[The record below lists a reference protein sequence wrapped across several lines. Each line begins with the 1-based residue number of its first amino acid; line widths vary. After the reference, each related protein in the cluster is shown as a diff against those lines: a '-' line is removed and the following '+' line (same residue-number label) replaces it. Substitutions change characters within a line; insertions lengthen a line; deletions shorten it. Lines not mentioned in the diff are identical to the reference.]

1 MSFTRFLLVLALV
14 VWVGGIIFFAF
25 VMAPTL
31 FAVLPTHQLA
41 GAVVGRALTLLHWIG
56 IAAGVVFLSAAV
68 AVGHWPGR
76 RYAALLVV
84 IMIALTLVSQF
95 GISRKM
101 MRMQT
106 EIRVI
111 DELPQTD
118 PRRVEFNRL
127 HSWSTRLEGTVLVL
141 GLAVVYLSARE
152 KTQDRY
158 SRWN

>member
-1 MSFTRFLLVLALV
+1 MTFARFLLFLALA

-25 VMAPTL
+25 VMAPTV

-41 GAVVGRALTLLHWIG
+41 GAVVGRALTQLHWIG
-56 IAAGVVFLSAAV
+56 IAAGVVYLVAALF
-68 AVGHWPGR
+68 AGHWPGR
-76 RYAALLVV
+76 RYAALLVL
-84 IMIALTLVSQF
+84 IMIVLTLVSQF
-95 GISRKM
+95 GVSR
-101 MRMQT
+101 RLTRLQT
-106 EIRVI
+106 EMRVI
-111 DELPQTD
+111 DEVSQTD

-127 HSWSTRLEGTVLVL
+127 HPWSTRLEGTVLVL